1 MWNYELVFGLICFII
16 AILLGV
22 REIKLWNSL
31 EQKDYIRKSFSIQK
45 IGGIIGLLLVG
56 IVIFYR
62 YFS

>member
-1 MWNYELVFGLICFII
+1 MWNYELVSGLICCII
-16 AILLGV
+16 GILLGV
-22 REIKLWNSL
+22 RVIKLWNSL
-31 EQKDYIRKSFSIQK
+31 EQNDYIRKSFSIQK